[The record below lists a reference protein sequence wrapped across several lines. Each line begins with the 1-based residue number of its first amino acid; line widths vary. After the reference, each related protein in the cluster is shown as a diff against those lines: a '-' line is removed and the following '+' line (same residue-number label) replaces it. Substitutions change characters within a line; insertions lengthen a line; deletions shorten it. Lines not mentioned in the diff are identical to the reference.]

1 MNTTVEY
8 NQRQYRRMLDRLL
21 AFERGEVRLGTLIA
35 DLEGLL
41 NALENI
47 EASWIQTF
55 LSKWGQLEEMHAV
68 ARYRGSKEFDDDA
81 RSKILAATGLLKLL
95 VLDKIDDSLE
105 ARPPA

>member
-21 AFERGEVRLGTLIA
+21 AFEREEVRLGTLVA

-41 NALENI
+41 NALEDI
-47 EASWIQTF
+47 EASWKQTF
-55 LSKWGQLEEMHAV
+55 LGKWGQLEDMHAV
-68 ARYRGSKEFDDDA
+68 ARDRGSKEFDDDA

-105 ARPPA
+105 GRPPA